1 MIKLLWFAAFVHMH
15 AGPQV
20 ITIGETTAFRDE
32 AMCQAFGKVM
42 QERVADY
49 ARGIAKLDWSDKV
62 AIAWKCE
69 PAGEPS

>member
-1 MIKLLWFAAFVHMH
+1 MIKLLWFAAFVHMQ

-20 ITIGETTAFRDE
+20 ITIGETTAFRDD
-32 AMCQAFGKVM
+32 AMCQAFGKAM

-69 PAGEPS
+69 PAGNPS